1 MKNLFKIATITTAAA
16 LTVALLL
23 AQGPQQLDEKAKAAK
38 AKQIADILKN
48 NTRVLN
54 LYDRQGKVA
63 ESIQE
68 RALYNQ
74 PIISPDRTRI
84 LTTKTDLEKETQ
96 DLWVVDLATSKS
108 TRITN
113 NKTRESVLGPA
124 WSPDG
129 KQVAYIS
136 VRQGAEAVYR
146 NASNGQGPEELL
158 YKHPGAGLNL
168 TDWSQDGRY
177 LCVFSSN
184 LAGATISVIP
194 TAGQGERQPIEVVRS
209 TFTLSGP
216 RLSPDSR
223 FVSYMSNQS
232 GKNEMYVRRVDLSG
246 GTTAAAA
253 DAGPWQISD
262 QGGQGMGFWRRDGK
276 EFYFLAADRG
286 FMAVEV
292 STSPAFEFGKPKL
305 LFRPPDGVQ
314 VAPGTTNVSRDGQ
327 RFLIAEPPSQLRQI
341 TVYDRQGKVLSKVG
355 EPGVYGGVALSHDGK
370 RVAVGKVDPKTG
382 NQDIWTFDLSTGKG
396 TPVTADTWPDNS
408 PAWSPDDSQIAYV
421 SSHDFGKFWGIYR
434 KASNGTGNDELLFQY
449 TPGAFVS
456 FSDWSADGKFLTF
469 ATGVMLMVPL
479 DQGGAVGVNRKA
491 IEWQRDEYNEFQ
503 GRFSPDSRWL
513 AYGSDEIGT
522 NQIGLYVRRFDAS
535 KPEAPG
541 PGPAVEVT
549 GGKGIKGIIGWRK
562 DGKELYYLDTADNV
576 TAVEVTTTPAFQASA
591 PKILFKAPTPS
602 SGISGEGERFV
613 FLAPAR

>member
-1 MKNLFKIATITTAAA
+1 VKNAYKIAITAIAAA
-16 LTVALLL
+16 LTVAALL
-23 AQGPQQLDEKAKAAK
+23 AQGPEKLDEKAKAAK
-38 AKQIADILKN
+38 AKQIADAIKN
-48 NTRVLN
+48 NSRVLN

-68 RALYNQ
+68 RAFYNQ

-84 LTTKTDLEKETQ
+84 LTVKIDLENETQ

-108 TRITN
+108 TRITTS
-113 NKTRESVLGPA
+113 KTREAVLGPA

-129 KQVAYIS
+129 KQVAYIG
-136 VRQGAEAVYR
+136 VRSGAEAVYR
-146 NASNGQGPEELL
+146 NASNGQGSEELL

-177 LCVFSSN
+177 LCTFSSN
-184 LAGATISVIP
+184 LAGGTVLAIP
-194 TAGQGERQPIEVVRS
+194 TAGQGERQPIEVFHS
-209 TFTLSGP
+209 TFTVSGP

-232 GKNEMYVRRVDLSG
+232 GRNEMYVRRFDPAGS
-246 GTTAAAA
+246 AATAA

-276 EFYFLAADRG
+276 EFYYLAADRG

-305 LFRPPDGVQ
+305 LFRPPEGVQ

-355 EPGVYGGVALSHDGK
+355 EPGVYGGVAISHDGK
-370 RVAVGKVDPKTG
+370 RVAVGRIDPKTG
-382 NQDIWTFDLSTGKG
+382 NQDIWTFDLATGKG
-396 TPVTADTWPDNS
+396 TPVTSDVWPDNS
-408 PAWSPDDSQIAYV
+408 PAWSPDDSQVAYV

-479 DQGGAVGVNRKA
+479 DQGGAVGVDRKA
-491 IEWQRDEYNEFQ
+491 IEWLRDEYNAFA
-503 GRFSPDSRWL
+503 GRFSPDSRWF
-513 AYGSDEIGT
+513 AYASDELGA
-522 NQIGLYVRRFDAS
+522 NQAGLYVRRFDAS
-535 KPEAPG
+535 RPEAPG

-549 GGKGIKGIIGWRK
+549 GGKGIKGMINWRK

-576 TAVEVTTTPAFQASA
+576 TAVEITTTPAFQAGA
-591 PKILFKAPTPS
+591 PKILFKAPTPPI
-602 SGISGEGERFV
+602 GIGEGERFV
-613 FLAPAR
+613 FLAPVR

>member
-194 TAGQGERQPIEVVRS
+194 TAG
-209 TFTLSGP
+209 
-216 RLSPDSR
+216 
-223 FVSYMSNQS
+223 
-232 GKNEMYVRRVDLSG
+232 
-246 GTTAAAA
+246 
-253 DAGPWQISD
+253 
-262 QGGQGMGFWRRDGK
+262 
-276 EFYFLAADRG
+276 
-286 FMAVEV
+286 
-292 STSPAFEFGKPKL
+292 
-305 LFRPPDGVQ
+305 
-314 VAPGTTNVSRDGQ
+314 
-327 RFLIAEPPSQLRQI
+327 
-341 TVYDRQGKVLSKVG
+341 
-355 EPGVYGGVALSHDGK
+355 
-370 RVAVGKVDPKTG
+370 
-382 NQDIWTFDLSTGKG
+382 
-396 TPVTADTWPDNS
+396 
-408 PAWSPDDSQIAYV
+408 
-421 SSHDFGKFWGIYR
+421 
-434 KASNGTGNDELLFQY
+434 
-449 TPGAFVS
+449 
-456 FSDWSADGKFLTF
+456 
-469 ATGVMLMVPL
+469 
-479 DQGGAVGVNRKA
+479 
-491 IEWQRDEYNEFQ
+491 
-503 GRFSPDSRWL
+503 
-513 AYGSDEIGT
+513 
-522 NQIGLYVRRFDAS
+522 
-535 KPEAPG
+535 
-541 PGPAVEVT
+541 
-549 GGKGIKGIIGWRK
+549 
-562 DGKELYYLDTADNV
+562 
-576 TAVEVTTTPAFQASA
+576 
-591 PKILFKAPTPS
+591 
-602 SGISGEGERFV
+602 
-613 FLAPAR
+613 